1 MIKSLFMDGQKLNLD
16 LGLGFGSSFG
26 PSKNNIK
33 REFFFSLL
41 KTYDVGDFGIDLTVG
56 GNLNPYRNPKNTKDS
71 LVFNLN
77 PSDNSYTSISFLY
90 RYNTTNLFYLEPRI
104 GYSSLGRY
112 VETNNNQIR
121 VSKSNMTFGL
131 GIGKVVN
138 KITFDLRYQYLGK
151 TANYEGIVDNTLI
164 KQDEANY
171 SLIILRVS
179 YSLGLD
185 NLFKKKNNQY

>member
-1 MIKSLFMDGQKLNLD
+1 
-16 LGLGFGSSFG
+16 
-26 PSKNNIK
+26 
-33 REFFFSLL
+33 
-41 KTYDVGDFGIDLTVG
+41 
-56 GNLNPYRNPKNTKDS
+56 
-71 LVFNLN
+71 
-77 PSDNSYTSISFLY
+77 
-90 RYNTTNLFYLEPRI
+90 
-104 GYSSLGRY
+104 
-112 VETNNNQIR
+112 
-121 VSKSNMTFGL
+121 
-131 GIGKVVN
+131 VVN